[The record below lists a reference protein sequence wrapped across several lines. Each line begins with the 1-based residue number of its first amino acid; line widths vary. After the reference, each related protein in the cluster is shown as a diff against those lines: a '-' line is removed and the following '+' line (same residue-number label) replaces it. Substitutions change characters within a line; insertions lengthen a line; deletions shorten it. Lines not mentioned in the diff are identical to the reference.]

1 MPGESVQHSV
11 QTLVRATDKRLA
23 KTGVAK
29 VLEEFQGCFQVLLD
43 LKDDPWQTPPDA
55 SQHF

>member
-1 MPGESVQHSV
+1 MPGQPVQHSV
-11 QTLVRATDKRLA
+11 QTLVRATDKSLA

-29 VLEEFQGCFQVLLD
+29 VLEEFQGRFQVLLD
-43 LKDDPWQTPPDA
+43 LKDDLWQTPPDD